1 MSANRFITG
10 SLLLFNLIL
19 SVSVINL
26 EFFAKQGVRYTATDG
41 ALERAE
47 RIQGDQEL
55 SARIDAL
62 CASAAVEVPCG
73 L

>member
-26 EFFAKQGVRYTATDG
+26 EFFAKQGARYTADDG

-47 RIQGDQEL
+47 RIQGDLDLQ
-55 SARIDAL
+55 ARIDAL
-62 CASAAVEVPCG
+62 RCDVLIQE
-73 L
+73 

>member
-26 EFFAKQGVRYTATDG
+26 EFFAKQGARYTADDG
-41 ALERAE
+41 ALELAE
-47 RIQGDQEL
+47 RIKGDQEL
-55 SARIDAL
+55 AARIDAL
-62 CASAAVEVPCG
+62 RCDVLIQE
-73 L
+73 